1 MKKTVLFLLVF
12 VLFSSLMFAAPKI
25 GGNLIVAIETEPV
38 GLDPNLVTAFASHR
52 ILENIYDGLLRYDE
66 NMALVPNLAEK
77 FELVDPQTIVFTLRN
92 NVKFHDGTPM
102 TIEDVLFTFD
112 RIRSEETG
120 SPAASYYSQVE
131 SVKALDDKHVEFKLS
146 VPMASSIL
154 PNFAGVNSSIISKKF
169 IESGANMQLQ
179 TNGTGPFALEEY
191 IAGDHITLVKN
202 SNYFVPK
209 LPYLDTVK
217 FVIIPEEV
225 SRVSA
230 LRNGDVDLS
239 KIGEPLSLNMLGKDF
254 EIFRKPVF
262 SYYLI
267 GINTTRGPLSDPKVR
282 NALNY
287 AINREALIQMVA
299 FGEGTK
305 TGPLNPTIE
314 WGMSPDEFPEFTY
327 NPVKAKELLTEAGYP
342 DGFEFEIVTAQRYNF
357 DKIAQVIQAQV
368 AQAGVKANINIVEW
382 GIFIKKWRES
392 DFDSFVSLNSGSVEP
407 DIQFNRTFH
416 TGGSTNVFM
425 YSNARVDELLDNG
438 RITVEKADR
447 KNIYDELQ
455 KILVEESPIIFL
467 YSPNVLFASQKTVK
481 DFRVLS
487 NESLIFLR
495 ETWLDD

>member
-1 MKKTVLFLLVF
+1 MKKTFVTLLIVFLFC
-12 VLFSSLMFAAPKI
+12 SLMFAIPKS
-25 GGNLIVAIETEPV
+25 GGNLLVAIETEPV

-52 ILENIYDGLLRYDE
+52 ILENIYDGLLKYDE

-77 FELVDPQTIVFTLRN
+77 YELVDPQTIVFTLRD

-102 TIEDVLFTFD
+102 TIDDVLFTFE

-120 SPAASYYSQVE
+120 SPAASYYSQIE
-131 SVKALDDKHVEFKLS
+131 SIKALDDKRVEFKLN

-154 PNFAGVNSSIISKKF
+154 PNFAGVNSSIVSKKYV
-169 IESGANMQLQ
+169 ESGANMQLE
-179 TNGTGPFALEEY
+179 TNGTGPFALGEY
-191 IAGDHITLVKN
+191 VAGDHITLVKN
-202 SNYFVPK
+202 TDYFIPE
-209 LPYLDTVK
+209 LPYLNTVK

-230 LRNGDVDLS
+230 LRNGDVNLS
-239 KIGEPLSLNMLGKDF
+239 KIAEPLSLNMLGNDF
-254 EIFRKPVF
+254 EVFRKPVF

-314 WGMSPDEFPEFTY
+314 WGMSPDEFSEFTY
-327 NPVKAKELLTEAGYP
+327 NPAKAKELLDEAGYP
-342 DGFEFEIVTAQRYNF
+342 DGFEFEIVTSQRYNF

-368 AQAGVKANINIVEW
+368 AQAGVKANINLVEW

-416 TGGSTNVFM
+416 TGGSTNVFK
-425 YSNARVDELLDNG
+425 YSVEKVDELLDEG
-438 RITVEKADR
+438 RVTVEKAAR
-447 KNIYDELQ
+447 KAIYDELQ
-455 KILVEESPIIFL
+455 NILVKDSPIIFL
-467 YSPNVLFASQKTVK
+467 YSPNVIFASQKNVK

-495 ETWLDD
+495 ETWLDE